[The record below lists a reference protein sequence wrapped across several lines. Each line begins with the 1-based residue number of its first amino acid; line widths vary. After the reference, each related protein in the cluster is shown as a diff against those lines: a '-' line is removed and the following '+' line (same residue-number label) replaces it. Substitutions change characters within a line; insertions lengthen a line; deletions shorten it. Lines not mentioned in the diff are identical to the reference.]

1 MPDLEKL
8 SRPLRRVLAEWLS
21 RFIERLTNLQYQ
33 LRFGLIRMVSTS
45 VAETIEEQLHRPFKA
60 RPSHDYYE
68 DGNYLDYDED
78 PNHPRLNYSH
88 PYDESSY
95 SPKDTWR
102 TVLTRAA
109 ERIIQWLQHP
119 WVEPVVAGSVT
130 LVSLLLL
137 VG

>member
-60 RPSHDYYE
+60 RPSHDYY
-68 DGNYLDYDED
+68 GNSDYLDYDED
-78 PNHPRLNYSH
+78 PVHPRLSYSH
-88 PYDESSY
+88 PYESSY

-109 ERIIQWLQHP
+109 QRIIQWFQHP

>member
-21 RFIERLTNLQYQ
+21 RLIERLTNLQYQ
-33 LRFGLIRMVSTS
+33 LRYGLIRLVSSS
-45 VAETIEEQLHRPFKA
+45 VAETIEAQLHRPFKA
-60 RPSHDYYE
+60 RPSNDYFEE
-68 DGNYLDYDED
+68 DDYLDYDQA
-78 PNHPRLNYSH
+78 PVRPQLTYSPSH
-88 PYDESSY
+88 ESSD
-95 SPKDTWR
+95 SPGETWR

-109 ERIIQWLQHP
+109 QRILQWLQRP
-119 WVEPVVAGSVT
+119 WVEPVVAGGVT

>member
-1 MPDLEKL
+1 MPDLGKL
-8 SRPLRRVLAEWLS
+8 SRPLRRVLAEWLT
-21 RFIERLTNLQYQ
+21 RLIERLTNLQYQ

-68 DGNYLDYDED
+68 DSAYLDYDED
-78 PNHPRLNYSH
+78 PVHSRLTYSH
-88 PYDESSY
+88 SHDESSY
-95 SPKDTWR
+95 SSKDTWR
-102 TVLTRAA
+102 KVFNRAA
-109 ERIIQWLQHP
+109 QRIFQWLQHP